1 MAFGLPGAGK
11 TLLAGS
17 GYPGATAGGTPTPGD
32 HLREVYQLK
41 AEVVTIGGLPAHAGQ
56 NFLVEYA
63 RSSRETLQKLIL
75 VHGEAKPAQ
84 ALTEKLNQVGINHIA
99 FPDLHSVMEV

>member
-1 MAFGLPGAGK
+1 VTIFG
-11 TLLAGS
+11 
-17 GYPGATAGGTPTPGD
+17 
-32 HLREVYQLK
+32 EVNQLK

-63 RSSRETLQKLIL
+63 RSTRETLQQIIL

-84 ALTEKLNQVGINHIA
+84 ALTEKLNQVGIKPIA
-99 FPDLHSVMEV
+99 FPDLHSMMEV

>member
-1 MAFGLPGAGK
+1 M
-11 TLLAGS
+11 
-17 GYPGATAGGTPTPGD
+17 
-32 HLREVYQLK
+32 YQVK
-41 AEVVTIGGLPAHAGQ
+41 AEVVTTGGLPAHAGQ

-75 VHGEAKPAQ
+75 VHGEAKPTQ
-84 ALTEKLNQVGINHIA
+84 ALMEKLNEVGIKPIV